1 MNKQNLVINTVEPS
15 AIFWFAVIAMTLFF
29 VASLGAAAYLLW
41 RSPGWSIGDA
51 LSEEADPQAP
61 VAAGQK
67 PILIASAS
75 RTIAML
81 GLLVMMG
88 TVVGVAYFAL
98 FALFYERSLD
108 NLTKL
113 SPLFYGAAALFAPY
127 AVNQIRGAV
136 AGIGGSGERA
146 TASGSAK
153 VAV

>member
-1 MNKQNLVINTVEPS
+1 MNKQNWVINTVEPS
-15 AIFWFAVIAMTLFF
+15 AIFWFAIIAMTLFF

-51 LSEEADPQAP
+51 LSEEADPQFP
-61 VAAGQK
+61 VAPGQK

-98 FALFYERSLD
+98 FALFYERSLE

-127 AVNQIRGAV
+127 AANQIRAAV
-136 AGIGGSGERA
+136 VGIGNGVNRTPAGD
-146 TASGSAK
+146 GAK
-153 VAV
+153 VSA